1 MEKRVEPDGRE
12 IFFVGAVTLILM
24 FFGVALPRIL
34 NSGNRW
40 AMVLGLMVA
49 ALVAVWMIKGFMRIF
64 DEL

>member
-1 MEKRVEPDGRE
+1 MEPDGKD

-34 NSGNRW
+34 NSGIRW
-40 AMVLGLMVA
+40 AMALGLVVA
-49 ALVAVWMIKGFMRIF
+49 AVVAVWMIKGFLRIF